1 MRKVLSPL
9 LFLNKELRDQALT
22 VVLAVRKYNLYLWEL
37 YSLPSLLVR
46 SFPAVEVLTLAP
58 GAIEMIFY
66 CSLVSSVTNI
76 RVSIPAF
83 IASSDILNQWFIY
96 NGKSSLGA
104 AFVAGK
110 SLPKPATETQLCG
123 LVS

>member
-37 YSLPSLLVR
+37 YSLPSLLVQ

-58 GAIEMIFY
+58 DCYRNDPTHHFTAVNMG
-66 CSLVSSVTNI
+66 V
-76 RVSIPAF
+76 
-83 IASSDILNQWFIY
+83 
-96 NGKSSLGA
+96 G
-104 AFVAGK
+104 VAYH
-110 SLPKPATETQLCG
+110 ATWGSQ
-123 LVS
+123 